1 MFKIK
6 SKIKKLRHINIK
18 DTSKKIKKCDVLLF
32 CHDADRGVDLN
43 GKAYS
48 PLIDSFREELE
59 KLGYVCQTIA
69 HPWSKLGAAEAFG
82 SPILCNFNYLL
93 SLAYKKIGVS
103 KKSTI
108 NFYKKIYKK
117 SNPKVIISI
126 GCNDNLCE
134 AAWELGI
141 FHVELLHGIG
151 YNPIP
156 WGWDKKNKKHLPQ
169 AILSLD
175 TVSTKT
181 FSSLDKKGVETIEI
195 EHPFL
200 KRFSKQNT
208 TSLPKEWKASRPN
221 KNYEKE
227 ILISLQWGYASG
239 IDAIDYFDTNLE
251 NGLFHKEIEDVISL
265 HTETI
270 YWRFR
275 FHPVQHRHPEK
286 YRKLFDYM
294 DNFIKKHPNCDWK
307 ESTQKPLPTIL
318 SQCTGHITMS
328 SMVSYEAAYM
338 GIPTLALS
346 SNLKKGGLYENL
358 FTDLAKSGY
367 LEKKEATFEEINNW
381 VNSVQKK
388 EPFLQPSNKITIE
401 QAIKLIF
408 EKTQFKSYN
417 NKPCPPPL
425 SE

>member
-82 SPILCNFNYLL
+82 SPILCNFSFLL
-93 SLAYKKIGVS
+93 SLIYKKIGIS
-103 KKSTI
+103 KNSTI
-108 NFYKKIYKK
+108 NFYKKIFEK
-117 SNPKVIISI
+117 SSPNIIITI
-126 GCNDNLCE
+126 GCNDILCE
-134 AAWELGI
+134 AAWDLGI

-156 WGWDKKNKKHLPQ
+156 WNWDKKNKKNLPR

-181 FSSLDKKGVETIEI
+181 FSALEKKGVKIIEI

-200 KRFSKQNT
+200 KRFNKENAK
-208 TSLPKEWKASRPN
+208 SLPEEWKPPLSN

-239 IDAIDYFDTNLE
+239 IDAKDGFDSKLE

-265 HTETI
+265 SHETV

-275 FHPVQHRHPEK
+275 FHPVQYRQPEK
-286 YRKLFDYM
+286 YKKLFNFM
-294 DNFIKKHPNCDWK
+294 DNFIKKHPNCDWE
-307 ESTQKPLPTIL
+307 ESTHKPLPSIL
-318 SQCTGHITMS
+318 SQCTGHITMC

-338 GIPTLALS
+338 GIQTLALS
-346 SNLKKGGLYENL
+346 SILKKGRKYENY
-358 FTDLAKSGY
+358 FTDLEQSGY
-367 LEKKEATFEEINNW
+367 LEKKEATFEDIRNW

-388 EPFLQPSNKITIE
+388 EPFLQSSNTKTIE
-401 QAIKLIF
+401 QAIKIMF
-408 EKTQFKSYN
+408 EKSQHKPL
-417 NKPCPPPL
+417 NKKL
-425 SE
+425 